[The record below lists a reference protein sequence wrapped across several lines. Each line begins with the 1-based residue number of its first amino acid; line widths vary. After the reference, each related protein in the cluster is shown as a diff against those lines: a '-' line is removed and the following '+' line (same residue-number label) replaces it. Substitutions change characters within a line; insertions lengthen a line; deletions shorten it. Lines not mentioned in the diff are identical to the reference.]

1 MNYCLESRD
10 DLGSRVRFFGG
21 GGSTPKPPPPPPP
34 PPLGPT
40 QAELEA
46 AAKQQLLARQRR
58 GRRST
63 ILAGQLGDP
72 GQRGDPLGGQATV
85 LGGTTPKETPYA

>member
-1 MNYCLESRD
+1 MNYSIESRE
-10 DLGSRVRFFGG
+10 DLGPRVRFFGG
-21 GGSTPKPPPPPPP
+21 GSQPKAPPPPPA

-46 AAKQQLLARQRR
+46 AAKARMLARQRR
-58 GRRST
+58 GRKST
-63 ILAGQLGDP
+63 ILAGGQVGDL
-72 GQRGDPLGGQATV
+72 LGGQATV